1 VKGLLAR
8 SGELSNRNVASAALL
23 WAQASHDLRQPVQA
37 LLFLTHTILSDTL
50 DRGTLRR
57 TVERMDDALY
67 GLQRKLELLNELSQL
82 EANRKRPELRPCSLA
97 DLHDGVMRQ
106 MEAVAE
112 GHGIGLRSRSP
123 RGVVRGDAKL
133 LSVLFKSLI
142 MNAIRLGR
150 DDDILVGWRRRGGSA
165 RLEVYFKAPPISATQ
180 AQTALIELRHQTK
193 EKTESV
199 FGLGLGFIE
208 HLSRAMDVGLEHKP
222 LSASGQRFSL
232 MLPLVANGSDATV

>member
-1 VKGLLAR
+1 VKGLIAR
-8 SGELSNRNVASAALL
+8 NGEVSNRSAASAALL

-50 DRGTLRR
+50 DRGMLRR

-67 GLQRKLELLNELSQL
+67 GLQGKLELLNELSQL
-82 EANRKRPELRPCSLA
+82 EADRKRPDPRPCSLA

-112 GHGIGLRSRSP
+112 QQGIGLRSRCP
-123 RGVVRGDAKL
+123 QGVVRSDAKL
-133 LSVLFKSLI
+133 LSLLFKSLI

-150 DDDILVGWRRRGGSA
+150 GDDILVGWRRRGESV

-193 EKTESV
+193 EKTGSM
-199 FGLGLGFIE
+199 FGLGLGFFG
-208 HLSRAMDVGLEHKP
+208 HLSRALDVNLEHKS

-232 MLPLVANGSDATV
+232 MLPLITCR